1 MAEQTQAIQP
11 SEKTTQT
18 PATPTGEQ
26 KTTVEETKTQLP
38 DEASERTKS
47 RFDELTMQLKEER
60 QRREALESA
69 FQTLKPKDEPTKPEA
84 IYDPTTGLLN
94 EQALTNVQLR
104 AQEAEKQAQMT
115 QKQLDGYLE
124 DQKKQNQARE
134 DQEAFTAHPELD
146 PKNDKFNKDLRDV
159 TASIMLQSMVHPE
172 EFGNKQ
178 LTHKEAGDKA
188 KELIAKISG
197 NVAKTA
203 AQEAIEQLSPKEQAA
218 LAATGSTN
226 HAQETDLAT
235 LRRRTQRGDTNALM
249 ERLERLR
256 AKS

>member
-38 DEASERTKS
+38 DEASDRTKS

-124 DQKKQNQARE
+124 DQKKQNPE
-134 DQEAFTAHPELD
+134 DLC
-146 PKNDKFNKDLRDV
+146 
-159 TASIMLQSMVHPE
+159 ASGFPGQGSGAAIIHASDRQSGI
-172 EFGNKQ
+172 FG
-178 LTHKEAGDKA
+178 
-188 KELIAKISG
+188 
-197 NVAKTA
+197 
-203 AQEAIEQLSPKEQAA
+203 
-218 LAATGSTN
+218 
-226 HAQETDLAT
+226 
-235 LRRRTQRGDTNALM
+235 
-249 ERLERLR
+249 
-256 AKS
+256 